1 MKALATLRLW
11 GITIHQAK
19 AAARLG
25 SAQALGRMESE
36 SPSDDEHIHSRACM
50 RNLLLAVLF
59 VIALAGCS
67 FATTANLAGTI
78 PRAQQV
84 TIYVPDSF
92 IAAVDSKELGKTA
105 PGDEPTV
112 VQLLTVQPGTH
123 MYRARLQ
130 VEDPAVM
137 GSVFRWWKFRFRF
150 NSEPGHTYYLWFE
163 RTGQENPRVYGRDLG
178 LNVPV
183 ASLPV
188 APAFGLRS
196 TAELAA
202 EKQARLALREKGT
215 PIEIELLPL
224 E

>member
-1 MKALATLRLW
+1 
-11 GITIHQAK
+11 
-19 AAARLG
+19 
-25 SAQALGRMESE
+25 
-36 SPSDDEHIHSRACM
+36 M
-50 RNLLLAVLF
+50 RNLLLVVLF
-59 VIALAGCS
+59 TIALVGCS
-67 FATTANLAGTI
+67 FATTANLAGTM
-78 PRAQQV
+78 PPAQQV
-84 TIYVPDSF
+84 TIYIPDSF
-92 IAAVDSKELGKTA
+92 IAAVDGKELGKTL
-105 PGDEPTV
+105 PGDQPTV

-130 VEDPAVM
+130 VEDRM
-137 GSVFRWWKFRFRF
+137 GLGSIFRWWKFRFRF
-150 NSEPGHTYYLWFE
+150 DSEPGHTYYLWFE

-183 ASLPV
+183 ASLPI

-215 PIEIELLPL
+215 PIKIELLPL

>member
-1 MKALATLRLW
+1 
-11 GITIHQAK
+11 
-19 AAARLG
+19 
-25 SAQALGRMESE
+25 MESE
-36 SPSDDEHIHSRACM
+36 QPLDDKHIYSKACM
-50 RNLLLAVLF
+50 RKLILVVLF

-67 FATTANLAGTI
+67 FATTANLAGTM
-78 PRAQQV
+78 PAAQQV
-84 TIYVPDSF
+84 TIYIPDSF
-92 IAAVDSKELGKTA
+92 IAAVDSKELGKTL
-105 PGDEPTV
+105 PGDEPTL

-130 VEDPAVM
+130 VEDSM
-137 GSVFRWWKFRFRF
+137 GMRSIFRWWKFRFRF
-150 NSEPGHTYYLWFE
+150 NGEPGHTYYLWFE

>member
-1 MKALATLRLW
+1 
-11 GITIHQAK
+11 
-19 AAARLG
+19 
-25 SAQALGRMESE
+25 
-36 SPSDDEHIHSRACM
+36 M
-50 RNLLLAVLF
+50 RNLLLAILF

-67 FATTANLAGTI
+67 FATTANLAGTT
-78 PRAQQV
+78 PPAEQV
-84 TIYVPDSF
+84 TIYIPDSF
-92 IAAVDSKELGKTA
+92 IAAVDNKELGKTL

-130 VEDPAVM
+130 VEESM
-137 GSVFRWWKFRFRF
+137 GIQSIFRWWKFRFRF

-183 ASLPV
+183 ASLPI

-202 EKQARLALREKGT
+202 EEQARLALREKGT
-215 PIEIELLPL
+215 PIELELFPL